1 MVSISGVGLPSG
13 TIEDAIF
20 GRVSELEK
28 MGAIFVVGT
37 REANRT
43 LIVISGGYL
52 EFGESRD
59 IETGEV
65 DSAFSCVNFG

>member
-1 MVSISGVGLPSG
+1 VVSISGVGLPSG

-43 LIVISGGYL
+43 LVRAGILRL
-52 EFGESRD
+52 ERS
-59 IETGEV
+59 TV
-65 DSAFSCVNFG
+65 PSPA